1 MNVTSDQFSSSIG
14 LILQSANVE
23 TLVISDTRVIPSVN
37 VQQSSKNVQY
47 VLSMLWF
54 GPLLVQ
60 TLCPH
65 CPKLP
70 VFSSFNLKLS
80 CISGI
85 NHLSQGGRSLFRY
98 FKTIFRNM
106 YLAQF
111 CACLNVWERE
121 CSMDQR
127 GLFGNIFLLTLC
139 SEQTQI

>member
-1 MNVTSDQFSSSIG
+1 MNVTSDRFSSSIG
-14 LILQSANVE
+14 LILQPADVE
-23 TLVISDTRVIPSVN
+23 ILVTSDTRVIPSVN

-111 CACLNVWERE
+111 FVPVLMYGRE
-121 CSMDQR
+121 CSIDQR
-127 GLFGNIFLLTLC
+127 GLFGNVFLLTLC
-139 SEQTQI
+139 SERIQI